1 MLLVKNRVGLLVKKK
16 TIMRTLFLH
25 LVFVL
30 FSFASVAQNNVS
42 IKVIEA
48 QTNSVLPGASVVVKG
63 TTNGSATDIN
73 GIATLN
79 VSATDTI
86 VVQMLGFETQS
97 VGVNNRT
104 SISVLLQS
112 SSVQLGDI
120 VVVGTR
126 RPGRI
131 KTETPVPVDVI
142 NISQASLPTGR
153 MDLTSLLNYAA
164 PSLNYNKQSGSDGAD
179 HVDLATLRGLGPDQ
193 TLVLINGKRRHQ
205 TAFVSVFGTR
215 GRGNSGTDL
224 NTIPVSAIDRVEI
237 LRDGASAQYGSDAI
251 AGVINIILKK
261 NVKEFTGDVGYGGY
275 YDKNFNPS
283 FEKDFRQ
290 YQTGNKFDGSTFTF
304 NGNYG
309 VPLGKK
315 GGFINFSANYLTQG
329 KTFRQALDTANL
341 FTNDKALPI
350 NIYRRANGDGSVK
363 AGGGFYNLELPLSNG
378 TTTVYSFGGYNY
390 SSSDAFAFTRNFSA
404 KPDRFP
410 TDASGNLIF
419 VDGIMQTTS
428 DGETYF
434 DPHIQTH
441 VSDASF
447 AAGIKGRTHTSWL
460 WDLSNNTGRNDFHFY
475 GDKTFNAS
483 LGSGQTHFDDGGFSF
498 LQNTTNLNFSRE
510 LAGIGE
516 GFNFA
521 AGAEYRMEQYKLYAG
536 EEASYKNYN
545 PTKRVVNEDG
555 DTNTVAGGSQGFPG
569 YQPSDVVSAT
579 WSTVGLY
586 VDAELDVTKS
596 FLITAA
602 IRAEN
607 YSDFGFTSNYKMSTR
622 LKVTDN
628 FNLRGSVSTGFR
640 APSLQQINFS
650 STFTTVQGGVV
661 EEVKIAPND
670 NAITKA
676 AGIPELKQEKSL
688 NVGAGFA
695 YSPIKNFNITVDG
708 YLVKVKDRVVLSGQF
723 SAGDTTLDPELIY
736 ALNSLNAGSAQ
747 FFANAVNT
755 TNSGVDI
762 VVEYKKVMENNSFR
776 ATIAGS
782 IQKMKIDKI
791 NVPEKL
797 NDTEIHQLTF
807 LNEREKA
814 FILASA
820 PSSKF
825 ALSLEYG
832 IKKISIGARLTYFG
846 NVTLLGYGWGE
857 STDFSPQYD
866 RGDLHAVV
874 PSDVDGHAVK
884 DEFNYS
890 GKTVTDLYLTYS
902 IHKTTKISIGA
913 DNIFGVHPDLAVVS
927 DAKSWAFN
935 NEPSGPWDAVQMG
948 GNGLRLYVRIGLS
961 F

>member
-1 MLLVKNRVGLLVKKK
+1 MRKIILQLL
-16 TIMRTLFLH
+16 
-25 LVFVL
+25 FVL

-42 IKVIEA
+42 IKLIEA

-79 VSATDTI
+79 VNPTDTI

-104 SISVLLQS
+104 SITVLLQS

-126 RPGRI
+126 RPGRV

-251 AGVINIILKK
+251 AGVINIVLKK
-261 NVKEFTGDVGYGGY
+261 NVKEFTGDIGYGGY

-290 YQTGNKFDGSTFTF
+290 YQTGNKFDGRTFTF

-315 GGFINFSANYLTQG
+315 EGFINFSANYLTQG
-329 KTFRQALDTANL
+329 KTFRQVLDTTNL
-341 FTNDKALPI
+341 FTNDESLPI

-378 TTTVYSFGGYNY
+378 TTTIYSFGGYNY

-428 DGETYF
+428 VGKTYF
-434 DPHIQTH
+434 DPHIQSQI
-441 VSDASF
+441 SDGSF
-447 AAGIKGRTHTSWL
+447 AAGVKGRTHTSWL
-460 WDLSNNTGRNDFHFY
+460 WDISNNTGRNDFHFY

-521 AGAEYRMEQYKLYAG
+521 AGAEFRLEQYKLYAG
-536 EEASYKNYN
+536 EEASYKNY
-545 PTKRVVNEDG
+545 
-555 DTNTVAGGSQGFPG
+555 DTSGVKASGSQGFPG
-569 YQPSDVVSAT
+569 YQPSDVADANR
-579 WSTVGLY
+579 STIGVY
-586 VDAELDVTKS
+586 VDAEMDVTKS
-596 FLITAA
+596 FLLTAA

-607 YSDFGFTSNYKMSTR
+607 YNDFGFTSNYKMSTR

-628 FNLRGSVSTGFR
+628 FNLRGSASTGFR

-650 STFTTVQGGVV
+650 STFTTVQGGLVA
-661 EEVKIAPND
+661 EVKIAPND
-670 NAITKA
+670 NPITKA
-676 AGIPELKQEKSL
+676 AGIPELKQEKSF
-688 NVGAGFA
+688 NAGIGFT
-695 YSPIKNFNITVDG
+695 YNPIKNFNITVDG
-708 YLVKVKDRVVLSGQF
+708 YIVKIKDRVVLSGQF
-723 SAGDTTLDPELIY
+723 DGSDTTLDPNLID
-736 ALNSLNAGSAQ
+736 ALGTNNASYAQ

-755 TNSGVDI
+755 TNTGVDI
-762 VVEYKKVMENNSFR
+762 VLEYKKVNDNNSFR
-776 ATIAGS
+776 ATLAGN
-782 IQKMKIDKI
+782 IQNMKIDKI

-797 NDTEIHQLTF
+797 NDTENHRQTF
-807 LNEREKA
+807 LSDREQK

-832 IKKISIGARLTYFG
+832 IRKISIGTRFTYFG
-846 NVTLLGYGWGE
+846 KTTTLGYGEDALGINPQVP
-857 STDFSPQYD
+857 TDADPSVYVPDQY
-866 RGDLHAVV
+866 
-874 PSDVDGHAVK
+874 
-884 DEFNYS
+884 NYS
-890 GKTVTDLYLTYS
+890 GKVVSDLFFTYKVS
-902 IHKTTKISIGA
+902 KAAKLSIGA
-913 DNIFGVHPDLAVVS
+913 DNIFGVHPDLGV
-927 DAKSWAFN
+927 AKGAKYWAFN
-935 NEPSGPWDAVQMG
+935 NESAGPWDAVQMG
-948 GNGLRLYVRIGLS
+948 GNGLRLYARIGFS